1 MCVDWNGV
9 ESARDWV
16 GADVVVNVSGTS
28 VGAAAKL
35 FVKEV
40 NAEKELVTCTDE
52 WSNQELAAE
61 DTSNPLVSLQRTD
74 R

>member
-1 MCVDWNGV
+1 M
-9 ESARDWV
+9 
-16 GADVVVNVSGTS
+16 
-28 VGAAAKL
+28 GAAAKL

-52 WSNQELAAE
+52 WSNQELGAE
-61 DTSNPLVSLQRTD
+61 DTSNPLVSLQRID